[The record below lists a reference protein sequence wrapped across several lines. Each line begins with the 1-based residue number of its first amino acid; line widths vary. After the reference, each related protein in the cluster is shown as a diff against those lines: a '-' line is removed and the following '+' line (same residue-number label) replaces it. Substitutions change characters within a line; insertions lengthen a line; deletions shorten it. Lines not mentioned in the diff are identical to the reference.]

1 MAWIGTAEMERAF
14 RFLHIFE
21 AFVFRLEVGSENESG
36 VKDSF
41 RDFVLSIREDGL
53 LLT

>member
-1 MAWIGTAEMERAF
+1 MVWIGTVEMERVF
-14 RFLHIFE
+14 RFLYIFE
-21 AFVFRLEVGSENESG
+21 VFVFRLEVGSENESG

-53 LLT
+53 LFI